1 MRRCLL
7 SFAIL
12 SLADPALASGV
23 RAGDIAPVMIA
34 PLFSAGALALL
45 VGALIS
51 KDREAGAGWLAGG
64 AVLVLTTVL
73 SRLLAGFGYI
83 AAVIP
88 QITVG
93 IALLVAWHKK
103 ASRP

>member
-1 MRRCLL
+1 VDD
-7 SFAIL
+7 
-12 SLADPALASGV
+12 LAVPITAAGV
-23 RAGDIAPVMIA
+23 
-34 PLFSAGALALL
+34 
-45 VGALIS
+45 
-51 KDREAGAGWLAGG
+51 EGG

-93 IALLVAWHKK
+93 IALLVAWRKK